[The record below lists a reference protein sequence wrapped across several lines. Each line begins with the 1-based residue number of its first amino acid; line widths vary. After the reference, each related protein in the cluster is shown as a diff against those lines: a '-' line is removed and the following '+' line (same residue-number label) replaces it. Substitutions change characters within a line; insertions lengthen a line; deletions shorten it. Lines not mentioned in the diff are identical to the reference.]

1 MRDKITEL
9 FELQLYRSLKTIEKK
24 NNLKYN
30 DLFNHINNNLIE
42 LKSIRLEN
50 EKNISILISDK
61 LNYLINEV
69 PDFTIRNKT
78 LTSMTD
84 CFIKICKKDNIDTS
98 TINEDSF
105 NSMLITWI
113 ENQI

>member
-9 FELQLYRSLKTIEKK
+9 FELQLCRLLKTVEKK

-30 DLFNHINNNLIE
+30 DLFNHINNNLIK
-42 LKSIRLEN
+42 LKSIQLEN
-50 EKNISILISDK
+50 KKDISILISDK
-61 LNYLINEV
+61 LNYLINDV

-78 LTSMTD
+78 LISMTD

-98 TINEDSF
+98 SINEDSV
-105 NSMLITWI
+105 NSMLIKWV

>member
-9 FELQLYRSLKTIEKK
+9 FELQLYRLLKTTEKK

-42 LKSIRLEN
+42 LKSIQLEN
-50 EKNISILISDK
+50 EKDISVLISDK
-61 LNYLINEV
+61 LNYLINDV

-78 LTSMTD
+78 LTSMTE
-84 CFIKICKKDNIDTS
+84 CFIKICKKDNIDTFS
-98 TINEDSF
+98 INEDSF

>member
-1 MRDKITEL
+1 MRGKISEL
-9 FELQLYRSLKTIEKK
+9 FELQLYKSLKTIEKK

-42 LKSIRLEN
+42 LKSIQLE
-50 EKNISILISDK
+50 KKKDISILISDK
-61 LNYLINEV
+61 LNYLINDV

-78 LTSMTD
+78 LTSMTE

-98 TINEDSF
+98 SINEASF
-105 NSMLITWI
+105 NSMLITWV
-113 ENQI
+113 ENQM

>member
-1 MRDKITEL
+1 MRDKISKL
-9 FELQLYRSLKTIEKK
+9 FELQLYKSLKTVEKK

-30 DLFNHINNNLIE
+30 ELFNHINNNLIE
-42 LKSIRLEN
+42 LKSIQLEN
-50 EKNISILISDK
+50 EKDISILISDK
-61 LNYLINEV
+61 LNYLINDV

-78 LTSMTD
+78 LSDMTD